1 VSHSTPETVAIVI
14 HTSEGLILY
23 ANDFKNDQ
31 ESPFE
36 LPTNIPRFKELGLSK
51 LPKLLVLDSL
61 YAPRKEFSK
70 SESFARDLVLSLKD
84 SLSDKRLIV
93 VSTFSSHLFRLFS
106 LVDLARSLNREL
118 VFIGRSLSRYLSAGV
133 HVVDLSKF
141 GRVIKYRRDAKRFLR
156 SFDPKKYFLIVT
168 GHQGEPEAVLSRMA
182 DGDFMFS
189 SDDAVVFS
197 CNVIPSPLNLRN
209 RIVLES
215 KLSSFGV
222 TIFKDVHVS
231 GHAFGLDH
239 DFFLDV
245 FKPDFL
251 VPYHGDPSMSEALAS
266 LAKNKKIKVLRPRIG
281 QRLKIF

>member
-1 VSHSTPETVAIVI
+1 MKRLKAMKAVYTYFFPEARRLIHETDCLEDNLFLTSTPWKDAQKTIDALNFKKRIIV
-14 HTSEGLILY
+14 
-23 ANDFKNDQ
+23 
-31 ESPFE
+31 
-36 LPTNIPRFKELGLSK
+36 
-51 LPKLLVLDSL
+51 PKTTDG
-61 YAPRKEFSK
+61 K
-70 SESFARDLVLSLKD
+70 
-84 SLSDKRLIV
+84 
-93 VSTFSSHLFRLFS
+93 
-106 LVDLARSLNREL
+106 VDLARSLNREL

-222 TIFKDVHVS
+222 TVFKDVHVS